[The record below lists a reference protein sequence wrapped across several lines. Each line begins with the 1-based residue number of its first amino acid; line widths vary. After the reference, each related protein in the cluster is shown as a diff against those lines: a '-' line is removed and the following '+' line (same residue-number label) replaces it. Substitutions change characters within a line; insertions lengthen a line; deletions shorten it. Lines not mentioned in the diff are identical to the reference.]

1 MEAIILNLLI
11 PVLATV
17 LVSLLGVFG
26 AKITSAISKKHGLE
40 TVALATDE
48 VIKQAM
54 LTVGE
59 LQQTTVEGLK
69 AAHDD
74 GKLTKDEIKQ
84 LGDKLLAQTHA
95 KLADPAK
102 DVLAAANVDI
112 NALIKGAAEDAIATI
127 IK

>member
-11 PVLATV
+11 PVLATA
-17 LVSLLGVFG
+17 LVALIGVFG
-26 AKITSAISKKHGLE
+26 QKLTAAISKKTGLE
-40 TVALATDE
+40 TVAIATDE

-69 AAHDD
+69 AAHED
-74 GKLTKDEIKQ
+74 GKLTKDEVKQ
-84 LGDKLLAQTHA
+84 LGDQLLKQTHA

>member
-11 PVLATV
+11 PVLSTALVAIIGV
-17 LVSLLGVFG
+17 LG
-26 AKITSAISKKHGLE
+26 AKLTSAISKKHGLE

-69 AAHDD
+69 AAHSD
-74 GKLTKDEIKQ
+74 GKLTKEEIAKLSQQ
-84 LGDKLLAQTHA
+84 LLTQTHA